1 MNAEIKKAF
10 GEAVLK
16 NDVETARLMIAQGVK
31 VNEPMECPSGLKV
44 HPIFVAAE
52 NNYVEML
59 ELLLN
64 AGADPDTRNEFEET
78 PLIHFVCGACPPDS
92 VKALIEAGADVNARA
107 RNGST
112 PLLTAALWSSPESVR
127 LLLEAG
133 AHVNVFDQE
142 DRYTPYELTLAE
154 TDAACLDAAKQCR
167 ELLAAAGALEVVS
180 LDVEEAPMISPL
192 NAEFLR
198 AVLHRDCCRA
208 KAALDAGADINA
220 TDRYGT
226 MAMQQVMDGHDA
238 EMAKLLQEHG
248 AAPEQIVSALKNPW
262 KPCRNK
268 KYDLMAYLL
277 AQLDAE
283 HYEEVKEYW
292 DGLISGLPGYGEAYG
307 ELFGYEEDDYW
318 A

>member
-10 GEAVLK
+10 REAVFE

-52 NNYVEML
+52 NNCVGML

-64 AGADPDTRNEFEET
+64 AGADPDTRNEFDDT
-78 PLIHFVCGACPPDS
+78 PLIDFVCGACPPES

-112 PLLTAALWSSPESVR
+112 PLLVAALWSSPESVR

-133 AHVNVFDQE
+133 AHVNVFDHE
-142 DRYTPYELTLAE
+142 DGYTPYELTWKE
-154 TDAACLDAAKQCR
+154 TDAACLDAAKRCR
-167 ELLAAAGALEVVS
+167 ELLSAAGALDVVS

-238 EMAKLLQEHG
+238 EMAKLLLERG
-248 AAPEQIVSALKNPW
+248 AAPEQIVSALENPW

-283 HYEEVKEYW
+283 RVEDVKNYW
-292 DGLISGLPGYGEAYG
+292 DVLISSLPGYGEAYG